1 MQNTNGSNNYIADA
15 SEKPEALLF
24 EILNEVDDFF
34 EQEQQGRGVLGSA
47 RKRQRIS
54 YTDSMDATNT
64 LLESLKD
71 QLNNSRTRVETVEMR
86 LKAVEARNL
95 ELISEAKERET
106 GWLQEKRELEA
117 KIYAGKLGDKSK
129 DIDLATKLRDAL
141 RMIKE
146 MRRAQRDWNLKKA
159 EMAST
164 SAKFKEKIEETV
176 NLNTKLQVDLKKL
189 QIENAA
195 LMKGKMELRK
205 ETKSPQKK
213 MDAENRSMVK
223 IAQLE
228 RSERK
233 LNRRVQALTDELPE
247 ATMLREQNREIEAKL
262 AIANK
267 NLALLEKESV
277 TNKYIQEQQK
287 QWNDAFTDILKTRKD
302 AKALTQGVEHFIDG
316 YDNSNNYLNGNNQK
330 DVSPTTVLLMLRE
343 LQENEAIVLRSKN
356 MAENRSIELEV
367 QLSTLKQR
375 LVARKKIHEETEENT
390 LKMEEQLRR
399 CKMQCS
405 FLQKQNDALKSIVKS
420 YDDENNNHV
429 ADERSKL
436 NANINEEGSGDNDIR
451 DKKDQDSTTVVHS
464 NDSDKL
470 DGKIDANNYP
480 ANTLKEYQTVL
491 RNVNERL
498 EHTLKEVAA
507 CPSPAVQSLLR
518 RKSATL
524 EIELQEKENEIH
536 KLKKEKSKMEE
547 KIIILEQRVGRGE
560 YNANTTKVVHF
571 TMNPAAQ
578 VDVTKRDK
586 VKLLENEIV
595 HLKAMIKNNNEEID
609 NKMNTSKD
617 GNRNFKNSKN
627 CIGNKGSDVDIDRN
641 IMINNLKKKN
651 ERLKQV
657 FKDLRTKYKNA
668 VYILTGWKIDMDMR
682 SSSKPIVLRSIFAE
696 NESDRLEFQ
705 MSSSGGIQLMD
716 TPFAKQ
722 MEEKVLFYLTTCKS
736 FPAFLSQLTLQ
747 LFEKTTMTG
756 T

>member
-189 QIENAA
+189 KIEIAA
-195 LMKGKMELRK
+195 LMKEKMELRK

-223 IAQLE
+223 IAQLK

-375 LVARKKIHEETEENT
+375 LIARKKIHEETEENT

-524 EIELQEKENEIH
+524 EIELQEKENEIN
-536 KLKKEKSKMEE
+536 KLKKVKSKMEE

-595 HLKAMIKNNNEEID
+595 HLKAMIKNNNVEID

>member
-1 MQNTNGSNNYIADA
+1 
-15 SEKPEALLF
+15 
-24 EILNEVDDFF
+24 
-34 EQEQQGRGVLGSA
+34 
-47 RKRQRIS
+47 
-54 YTDSMDATNT
+54 
-64 LLESLKD
+64 
-71 QLNNSRTRVETVEMR
+71 
-86 LKAVEARNL
+86 
-95 ELISEAKERET
+95 
-106 GWLQEKRELEA
+106 
-117 KIYAGKLGDKSK
+117 
-129 DIDLATKLRDAL
+129 
-141 RMIKE
+141 
-146 MRRAQRDWNLKKA
+146 
-159 EMAST
+159 
-164 SAKFKEKIEETV
+164 
-176 NLNTKLQVDLKKL
+176 
-189 QIENAA
+189 
-195 LMKGKMELRK
+195 
-205 ETKSPQKK
+205 

-223 IAQLE
+223 IAQLK

-287 QWNDAFTDILKTRKD
+287 QWNDAFRDILKTRKD

-316 YDNSNNYLNGNNQK
+316 YGNSNNYLNGNNQK

-436 NANINEEGSGDNDIR
+436 NANINEEGSGDNNIR
-451 DKKDQDSTTVVHS
+451 DKKNQDSTTVVHS
-464 NDSDKL
+464 NDRDKL

-536 KLKKEKSKMEE
+536 KLIKEKSKMEE

-595 HLKAMIKNNNEEID
+595 HLKAMIKNNNVEID

>member
-1 MQNTNGSNNYIADA
+1 
-15 SEKPEALLF
+15 
-24 EILNEVDDFF
+24 
-34 EQEQQGRGVLGSA
+34 
-47 RKRQRIS
+47 
-54 YTDSMDATNT
+54 
-64 LLESLKD
+64 
-71 QLNNSRTRVETVEMR
+71 
-86 LKAVEARNL
+86 
-95 ELISEAKERET
+95 
-106 GWLQEKRELEA
+106 
-117 KIYAGKLGDKSK
+117 
-129 DIDLATKLRDAL
+129 
-141 RMIKE
+141 
-146 MRRAQRDWNLKKA
+146 
-159 EMAST
+159 
-164 SAKFKEKIEETV
+164 
-176 NLNTKLQVDLKKL
+176 
-189 QIENAA
+189 
-195 LMKGKMELRK
+195 
-205 ETKSPQKK
+205 
-213 MDAENRSMVK
+213 
-223 IAQLE
+223 
-228 RSERK
+228 
-233 LNRRVQALTDELPE
+233 
-247 ATMLREQNREIEAKL
+247 
-262 AIANK
+262 
-267 NLALLEKESV
+267 
-277 TNKYIQEQQK
+277 
-287 QWNDAFTDILKTRKD
+287 
-302 AKALTQGVEHFIDG
+302 
-316 YDNSNNYLNGNNQK
+316 
-330 DVSPTTVLLMLRE
+330 
-343 LQENEAIVLRSKN
+343 
-356 MAENRSIELEV
+356 
-367 QLSTLKQR
+367 
-375 LVARKKIHEETEENT
+375 
-390 LKMEEQLRR
+390 
-399 CKMQCS
+399 
-405 FLQKQNDALKSIVKS
+405 
-420 YDDENNNHV
+420 
-429 ADERSKL
+429 
-436 NANINEEGSGDNDIR
+436 
-451 DKKDQDSTTVVHS
+451 VVHS
-464 NDSDKL
+464 NDRDKL

-609 NKMNTSKD
+609 NKMNMSKD

>member
-34 EQEQQGRGVLGSA
+34 EQEQQGRGVFGSA

-195 LMKGKMELRK
+195 LMKEKMELRK

-287 QWNDAFTDILKTRKD
+287 QWNDAFRDILKTRKD

-375 LVARKKIHEETEENT
+375 LIARKKIHEETEENT

-524 EIELQEKENEIH
+524 EIELQEKENEIN
-536 KLKKEKSKMEE
+536 KLKKVKSKMEE

-595 HLKAMIKNNNEEID
+595 HLKAMIKNNNVEID

-736 FPAFLSQLTLQ
+736 FPVFLSQLTLQ

>member
-1 MQNTNGSNNYIADA
+1 
-15 SEKPEALLF
+15 
-24 EILNEVDDFF
+24 
-34 EQEQQGRGVLGSA
+34 
-47 RKRQRIS
+47 
-54 YTDSMDATNT
+54 
-64 LLESLKD
+64 
-71 QLNNSRTRVETVEMR
+71 
-86 LKAVEARNL
+86 
-95 ELISEAKERET
+95 
-106 GWLQEKRELEA
+106 
-117 KIYAGKLGDKSK
+117 
-129 DIDLATKLRDAL
+129 
-141 RMIKE
+141 
-146 MRRAQRDWNLKKA
+146 
-159 EMAST
+159 
-164 SAKFKEKIEETV
+164 
-176 NLNTKLQVDLKKL
+176 
-189 QIENAA
+189 
-195 LMKGKMELRK
+195 
-205 ETKSPQKK
+205 

-223 IAQLE
+223 IAQLK

-287 QWNDAFTDILKTRKD
+287 QWNDAFRDILKTRKD

-316 YDNSNNYLNGNNQK
+316 YGNSNNYLNGNNQK

-436 NANINEEGSGDNDIR
+436 NANINEEGSGDNNIR
-451 DKKDQDSTTVVHS
+451 DKKNQDSTTVVHS
-464 NDSDKL
+464 NDRDKL

-524 EIELQEKENEIH
+524 EIELQEKENEIN
-536 KLKKEKSKMEE
+536 KLKKVKSKMEE

-595 HLKAMIKNNNEEID
+595 HLKAMIKNNNVEID